1 MKNIKMSGAF
11 GLSTMNPSEITK
23 LKGAWEDVFRQSPM
37 GTVKFSALMRSIVDT
52 VPMDEGQKNEAIF
65 RLCRGFYEPKDY
77 AKISPSLIPAI
88 TRDDSIKKASFDY
101 GKCLLAK
108 AMSVCFENS
117 VSKFKNLAARRRFL
131 INVANLSEVLH
142 LESWDLLET
151 RLDGFETGASN
162 PFMSQVNM
170 LLDQE
175 WNPEGELP
183 RKLDKAQGELSE
195 YMKAMEVLTGFAKGG
210 IGKEVEGL
218 QVVSFHDPWQLENEG
233 TKFWGT
239 AFYPILN
246 VLNIQPPYL
255 YFDALR
261 RGLIAREA
269 ARLFQHSALDRIE
282 WIYEQSDYC
291 AYKILEGDV
300 AGDFWI
306 FARHGL
312 RKESKEFD
320 GTGYYARRE
329 SIVGT
334 EFLKEVFS
342 RINSVAKFRPY
353 IGDTEYQ
360 TILDMLALKPRKVK
374 IDDVELKILETLAAS
389 PRASLTAISQRIGF
403 TAPTTKRMIDELNR
417 KTNLWFSVLVDINR
431 IGLSEYFLLLKVIPG
446 KEKLVAD
453 LFWEI
458 PYCTKIH
465 KTFGP
470 MNLCIQFDL
479 PPAAEDYLQQYLNQL
494 RRRYL
499 VENHALCKV
508 KDQYYNINFRYYDA
522 NKSGWD
528 VHWDEW
534 GLWVKEFLFEKGW
547 YYALYEAAKKK
558 KETKLQ
564 AGLDKLDLQIVNR
577 LILDARSSYTE
588 IGRNLGITGVYVGQK
603 TNRMMNQGIIQPIM
617 GSYRIGLDEVAL
629 VAIDCDEDT
638 TKALAVALNELPLWQ
653 GVAVTGNLEGL
664 ISMIFVPTGDIEQLF
679 HIIDSYIIQTGVA
692 KKCWLHMVGKWVSR
706 RRSLRWLP
714 TELYSERK
722 GWIFE
727 GEQYL
732 ENMKKR
738 LDSST

>member
-1 MKNIKMSGAF
+1 MAF
-11 GLSTMNPSEITK
+11 ELSTMKPSETAM
-23 LKGAWEDVFRQSPM
+23 LRETWENDFRQFPM
-37 GTVKFSALMRSIVDT
+37 GIIKFSALMKSVADT
-52 VPMDEGQKNEAIF
+52 VPMDEGQKNEVTF
-65 RLCRGFYEPKDY
+65 LLCRGFHEPKDY
-77 AKISPSLIPAI
+77 AKISHSLIPAMA
-88 TRDDSIKKASFDY
+88 RNESVKKASIDY
-101 GKCLLAK
+101 GRCLLAK
-108 AMSVCFENS
+108 AMSIYFKNS
-117 VSKFKNLAARRRFL
+117 ISKFKNLAARRKFL
-131 INVANLSEVLH
+131 INLANLSEVLH
-142 LESWDLLET
+142 KESWGLTKSGLAGFEAEAFNQFMNQVKALLDRKWNLES
-151 RLDGFETGASN
+151 
-162 PFMSQVNM
+162 
-170 LLDQE
+170 
-175 WNPEGELP
+175 ELP
-183 RKLDKAQGELSE
+183 RKLDEAQGEYLE
-195 YMKAMEVLTGFAKGG
+195 YVKAMEELTGFARGSVGKGA
-210 IGKEVEGL
+210 EDL
-218 QVVSFHDPWQLENEG
+218 QVVSFFDPWYLENEG

-239 AFYPILN
+239 VFYPIIN
-246 VLNIQPPYL
+246 VLNIQPFYL
-255 YFDALR
+255 CFDTLR
-261 RGLIAREA
+261 KGLIAREVA
-269 ARLFQHSALDRIE
+269 HLFQHSSLDRIE

-291 AYKILEGDV
+291 AYKILEDDF

-320 GTGYYARRE
+320 GIGYYAQRE
-329 SIVGT
+329 SIVGA

-342 RINSVAKFRPY
+342 RINSVSRFRPY
-353 IGDTEYQ
+353 IDEVEYQ
-360 TILDMLALKPRKVK
+360 TILDALALKPRKVELN
-374 IDDVELKILETLAAS
+374 DVELKILERLAS
-389 PRASLTAISQRIGF
+389 DPRASSTTISQKIGF
-403 TAPTTKRMIDELNR
+403 TMPTTRRMIDELNR
-417 KTNLWFSVLVDINR
+417 KTNLWFSVLVDVNR
-431 IGLSEYFLLLKVIPG
+431 IGLSEYRLLLKVIPG

-499 VENHALCKV
+499 VENHALCEA
-508 KDQYYNINFRYYDA
+508 KDQYYNINFRYYDT
-522 NKSGWD
+522 NKSGWN

-564 AGLDKLDLQIVNR
+564 ARLDRLDLQIVNQ

-653 GVAVTGNLEGL
+653 GVAVTDNLEGL